1 VALLVP
7 GFHDT
12 KPKIVSAE
20 NLLSSG
26 SISRQNS
33 AIAEAEDIMLRL
45 EEAIA
50 IGNHREAAR
59 LAKEVSKVSAS
70 IYTQH
75 NSHCSIRRSTV
86 LGLPLQ

>member
-1 VALLVP
+1 MTSLFVP
-7 GFHDT
+7 T
-12 KPKIVSAE
+12 E
-20 NLLSSG
+20 NLHSSG

-59 LAKEVSKVSAS
+59 LAKEVSKVRFLIFLIGRA
-70 IYTQH
+70 
-75 NSHCSIRRSTV
+75 
-86 LGLPLQ
+86 